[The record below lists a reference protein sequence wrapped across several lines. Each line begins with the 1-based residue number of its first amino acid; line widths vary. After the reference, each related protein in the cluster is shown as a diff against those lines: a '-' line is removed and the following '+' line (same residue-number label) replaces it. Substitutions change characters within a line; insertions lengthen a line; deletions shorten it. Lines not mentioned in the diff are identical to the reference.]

1 MSGGQPEAH
10 VVILAGGRG
19 TRFWPRSRTRTPKQ
33 LLNIVGRETMLEQTF
48 ARLAPLIPPSHIWV
62 VTNSEQAASVRRQ
75 LPRVPASQILAE
87 PVGRNTAAAIGL
99 AAAHISRHRRRNQP
113 KRRALNRDG
122 VTPEQMKP
130 DQLSDNVERGNIEN
144 DALMAVVPADHFIA
158 HPARY
163 RKIVR
168 AALQVA
174 AQPGALVVLGVPPTR
189 PETGYGYIQF
199 AGRAARVA
207 GEPVYP
213 VKRFTEKPSLEK
225 ARRYVASKRYFW
237 NAGMF
242 FWRVSTY
249 LESLAIHLPKTHASL
264 LGLAETIG
272 TRRYDAALRRTY
284 PQLEN
289 ISVDYAVLEPA
300 SREKKAFVLPA
311 NVGWSDI
318 GSWESV
324 YELLLKS
331 AGSNVSAGPLYALDS
346 SGNLFWSPKKFVAAA
361 GVNNFVVVDTPDA
374 LLICSR
380 ERAQDVGKIVK
391 WLEAHRRR
399 ELL

>member
-48 ARLAPLIPPSHIWV
+48 ARLASLIPPSHIWV

-87 PVGRNTAAAIGL
+87 PIGRNTAAAIGL
-99 AAAHISRHRRRNQP
+99 AAAHISRHRRRDQP
-113 KRRALNRDG
+113 KRRTLNRDG

-130 DQLSDNVERGNIEN
+130 DQLSGNIEN

-158 HPARY
+158 DPARY

-174 AQPGALVVLGVPPTR
+174 AQPGALVVLGVAPTR
-189 PETGYGYIQF
+189 SETGYGYIQF
-199 AGRAARVA
+199 AGRASRVA

-225 ARRYVASKRYFW
+225 ARKYLASKRYFW

-300 SREKKAFVLPA
+300 SRDKKAFVLPA

-324 YELLLKS
+324 YELLLES